1 MSFPQFKNKHL
12 EEALFNP
19 EDFGTYKKWKKKSFP
34 KKMIICYHKAPLA
47 YFKRKYKGKYES
59 LNLYGDHKI
68 LKMGDIGFMRIR
80 GIGAL
85 TATTFVEELIAH
97 GAKEFINMGI
107 AGGLSETG
115 VFLCDKAVR
124 DEGVSHHYLPHGMYS
139 YPDELLSKKLTRSL
153 EKIGIDYQIGSTWT
167 IDVPYRETKTEI
179 AHYKKKGIKT
189 VEMEASALFAV
200 AKIRGAKMAS
210 VFVVSDVL
218 GEKWEPQFHKL
229 NLKRTLN
236 KLVDASI
243 NCLKSK

>member
-1 MSFPQFKNKHL
+1 
-12 EEALFNP
+12 
-19 EDFGTYKKWKKKSFP
+19 
-34 KKMIICYHKAPLA
+34 
-47 YFKRKYKGKYES
+47 
-59 LNLYGDHKI
+59 
-68 LKMGDIGFMRIR
+68 MGDIGFMRIR